1 MNNEVWRDELHESL
15 NFFGNGTRVTRPS
28 KNGNVMETML
38 LSAKGVAKTYTMGKR
53 SLEVLR
59 GVNLDVARGDFLA
72 LRGASGAGKS
82 TLLHLFGGLDSP
94 NAGEIWFAGENL
106 ARLPERAL
114 TRLRCRKVGFVF
126 QAYHLLPELDALENV
141 CLPARMARVPAG
153 EAEARGRELLARVG
167 LQDRVEHKPNELS
180 GGEQQRVAI
189 ARALINKPELLLADE
204 PTGNLD
210 SHTGGEIIELLCSLR
225 TERNTTLV
233 IATHDASVAARAP
246 KVVELV
252 DGQIHL

>member
-1 MNNEVWRDELHESL
+1 MSEV
-15 NFFGNGTRVTRPS
+15 
-28 KNGNVMETML
+28 L
-38 LSAKGVAKTYTMGKR
+38 LSARNVSKAYRMGPR

-59 GVNLDVARGDFLA
+59 GVSLDVARGDFLA

-94 NAGEIWFAGENL
+94 NSGEIWFGGKNL
-106 ARLPERAL
+106 AQSSADDLAK
-114 TRLRCRKVGFVF
+114 LRNFKVGFIF

-141 CLPARMARVPAG
+141 CVPARLARISAAR
-153 EAEARGRELLARVG
+153 AEKRGRELLARVG
-167 LQDRVEHKPNELS
+167 LSERLDHKPYELS

-189 ARALINKPELLLADE
+189 ARALMNAPELILADE

-210 SHTGGEIIELLCSLR
+210 SHTGSEIVDLLVSLR
-225 TERNTTLV
+225 ADKNTTLI

-246 KVVELV
+246 KVIHLV
-252 DGQIHL
+252 DGQIQ